1 MPDFDDHVESYR
13 EAVQQS
19 IAFGGQDLEFFHR
32 RKANQLVD
40 VAARHIGDPEKL
52 SALDVG
58 CGVGLIDSL
67 LEARLGSL
75 CGVDPSGASLTHSSE
90 RNRSVSY
97 CVGDGAGLPFAT
109 GGFDIAFA
117 VCVVHHVPSDRRG
130 AFVAELRRVVRP
142 GGLVV
147 IFEHNPLN
155 PVTRLAV
162 SRCEFDADAE
172 LVTRRAT
179 TRLLARAGLTPIEA
193 RDIIFTTSSRP
204 WARRLD
210 DALGRVPFGA
220 QHYVAAVR

>member
-1 MPDFDDHVESYR
+1 MAQFDAHVESYR

-32 RKANQLVD
+32 RKANQLID
-40 VAARHIGDPEKL
+40 VVSRRLGDPEQL

-58 CGVGLIDSL
+58 CGVGLMDTL
-67 LEARLGSL
+67 LEARLGGL
-75 CGVDPSGASLTHSSE
+75 CGVDTSGMSVAHSSA
-90 RNRSVSY
+90 RNGSVRY
-97 CVGDGAGLPFAT
+97 CAADGTGLPFAT
-109 GGFDIAFA
+109 AGFDLAFA

-130 AFVAELRRVVRP
+130 AFMAELRRVVRP

-147 IFEHNPLN
+147 IFEHNPYN

-162 SRCEFDADAE
+162 SRCEFDEDAE

-179 TRLLARAGLTPIEA
+179 ARLLNEAGLLPVEA
-193 RDIIFTTSSRP
+193 RDIIFTTSSHP

-210 DALGRVPFGA
+210 DALGWVPFGA
-220 QHYVAAVR
+220 QHYVAALR